1 MELYRINKKEDIRSK
16 GQDTE
21 SKTRSANKS
30 RMAFLKSF
38 RILIFNI
45 ICFFYLISC
54 ILISF
59 PGFVRAV
66 DNDGSMTLA
75 SERIYPLSLDDVSR
89 LALTNNFDIQLTKY
103 DIYIARTGEDS
114 AESIYDTLLESGIG
128 YRNNQRARTSTIA
141 GTKSL
146 ENEYFVGLSKKLPT
160 GTTINLDG
168 SDLRS
173 WSNSPFAT
181 LNPSHDAALEFS
193 IEQELGKNFFGL
205 KDRGNIKITKLDIEN
220 SEYTSLEKVE
230 QYLGDVQKAYWD
242 LVLQQEQIKLEQE
255 LVEQAKKLFDLH
267 QEKIQDG
274 LIELPELLASE
285 ANYRERITNLLSSRD
300 QLATKENTL
309 KLLLN
314 ITDDNVRL
322 SAKESLLLRDEIL
335 AVDQSLKSAFDNRR
349 DYKKA
354 GNEIKAKN
362 IKLEINKNNIWPEIN
377 LTASLE
383 RNGVAR
389 KLGNAFE
396 NVSSQDNPNFFTGVT
411 VSFPLENRGAKSK
424 LRASEL
430 EKAKAILNM
439 KYLERKIS
447 IGIIDQVRGCNVL
460 KETSVNRDRVAE
472 LQRQKLEAE
481 QKRFN
486 TGRSDTDT
494 IIRFQDD
501 VLKAE
506 QTALQSKFAYYSA
519 LIDLQIKEG
528 ALLNKYWEGA
538 LEP

>member
-1 MELYRINKKEDIRSK
+1 
-16 GQDTE
+16 
-21 SKTRSANKS
+21 
-30 RMAFLKSF
+30 
-38 RILIFNI
+38 
-45 ICFFYLISC
+45 
-54 ILISF
+54 
-59 PGFVRAV
+59 
-66 DNDGSMTLA
+66 MTLA